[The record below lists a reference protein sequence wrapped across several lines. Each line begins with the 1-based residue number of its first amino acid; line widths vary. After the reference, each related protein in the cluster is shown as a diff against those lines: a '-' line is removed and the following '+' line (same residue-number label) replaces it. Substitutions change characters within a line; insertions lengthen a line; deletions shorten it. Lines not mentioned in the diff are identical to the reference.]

1 MSENKVKT
9 FIRNNFIYFIIA
21 FACIA
26 YVVYGMVH
34 LEASGKTIIQ
44 IIGES
49 FVIFLFGWS
58 ISFLFSLQGMNSGDN
73 EKDVIDTNKLHAKCV
88 EDIDPKINEMD
99 DWCELEND
107 KALKKIRKR
116 LLNQE
121 GMKYDDYF
129 DADGIAKND
138 VEFKLEAMPIPADY
152 ENIEKY
158 KLEKK
163 KVKYNNKRVKA
174 KRKMF
179 RKATRVK
186 ITLLS
191 TDLITATTIKNND
204 PNNLGIDRK
213 QYQKMDARSDLASR
227 VIMGVVFAYFSVSFL
242 FGWAYL
248 ISALVQVAT
257 FLLLGGIKFMQS
269 RYFVK
274 EDLRKRTVRQINFM
288 QKFKCDKGLA
298 SIKEVKEELK
308 TIKDGQDNTI
318 LETKN
323 TEEI

>member
-21 FACIA
+21 FACVA
-26 YVVYGMVH
+26 YIVYGMVR
-34 LEASGKTIIQ
+34 LETSGKTIIQ
-44 IIGES
+44 IVGES

-73 EKDVIDTNKLHAKCV
+73 EKEVIDTNKLHAKCV

-99 DWCELEND
+99 DWCEEQNE
-107 KALKKIRKR
+107 KALKTIRKR

-129 DADGIAKND
+129 DKDGIAKND
-138 VEFKLEAMPIPADY
+138 VKFTFEAKPDKDCY
-152 ENIEKY
+152 ENKAKY

-163 KVKYNNKRVKA
+163 KVKYNNKRTKA
-174 KRKMF
+174 KRRMF

-204 PNNLGIDRK
+204 PNNLGMDRK
-213 QYQKMDARSDLASR
+213 QYQKMDARSDMASR
-227 VIMGVVFAYFSVSFL
+227 VIMGITFAYFSVSFL

-248 ISALVQVAT
+248 ISAMVQVAT

-288 QKFKCDKGLA
+288 QKFKCDKGLCTK
-298 SIKEVKEELK
+298 KEAVEELK
-308 TIKDGQDNTI
+308 AIKDGQDDSI
-318 LETKN
+318 LEIKN
-323 TEEI
+323 TEE